1 MVLILPDLMNETII
15 LKKKGVKVHNP
26 ILIVGLPGIGS
37 VGKIVAE
44 HLKSEFKATRIAT
57 LYSPHFPH
65 QVVMTKSGG
74 IRLVSNK
81 FYLIKHKPND
91 IVVLTGDFQALSPEG
106 QYEVNAKIVKF
117 FKNALGGKFIY
128 TLGGYISGESNIS
141 KPRVFGNA
149 TGKDVV
155 KEFKGRRIIFGKSK
169 GTIYGSAG
177 MLLAFA
183 KMYGLR
189 GICVMGEVSFMDFDA
204 SAAKVVMEVMAET
217 LKLKIN
223 MKNLDDMIKSAA
235 NAVKTVE
242 DQMKAYSQP
251 GEGGEV
257 KLPYIR

>member
-1 MVLILPDLMNETII
+1 MNETVI
-15 LKKKGVKVHNP
+15 LKKTGIKVHDP
-26 ILIVGLPGIGS
+26 IMIVGLPGIGS

-44 HLKSEFKATRIAT
+44 HLKNEFKAVKIAT

-65 QVVMTKSGG
+65 QVVMTKNGG

-91 IVVLTGDFQALSPEG
+91 LIILTGDFQALSPEG

-117 FKNALGGKFIY
+117 FKNDLKGNFIY
-128 TLGGYISGESNIS
+128 TLGGYASGDNNIS

-149 TGKDVV
+149 TDKDVV
-155 KEFKGRRIIFGKSK
+155 KAHDGKKIIFAKSK

-177 MLLAFA
+177 MILAFA
-183 KMYGLR
+183 KMHKLHGL
-189 GICVMGEVSFMDFDA
+189 CVMGEVSFMDFDA
-204 SAAKVVMEVMAET
+204 SAAKVVMEVIAEI

-223 MKNLDDMIKSAA
+223 MKNLDDMIKNAA
-235 NAVKTVE
+235 SAVKAIE
-242 DQMKAYSQP
+242 DQMKASQP
-251 GEGGEV
+251 SEGNEV